1 MTSAISAIQRSALG
15 FVLVLV
21 LFGALPLVIS
31 SYQMSIANEILI
43 FALLAMSID
52 VLAGYAGRTSLGH
65 GALFGASTYVVIYW
79 TSVYG
84 GSAWVGCLL
93 GVIAATLVATV
104 FAAFAV
110 RVSGV
115 YFLLLTL
122 ALGMI
127 VWGVCLRWTSVT
139 GGENGIRGVG
149 RPDLIA
155 SPTVFYYATL
165 AVVLLMTFLM
175 WRFVRSPFGLTLR
188 GIRDSESRM
197 RSLGYGT
204 SVHMFVAFIVTGFFA
219 GVAGALYAL
228 FNNFVSPSTVQ
239 LSQSVEGL
247 LMAIIGGVGT
257 LFGSFIGA
265 AAIILLENVVSAY
278 TARWQMVLGFTF
290 IGTMIFAP
298 EGILGALRWLIS
310 RKRWRRSSDIVT
322 NDSNTKGGT
331 KWIADNF

>member
-1 MTSAISAIQRSALG
+1 MAFAHASPRLPVVPLAVI
-15 FVLVLV
+15 LVV
-21 LFGALPLVIS
+21 FGALPLFAS
-31 SYQMSIANEILI
+31 SYQTGIATEVLI

-65 GALFGASTYVVIYW
+65 GAIFGVSTYVVIYW
-79 TSVYG
+79 TSVMG
-84 GSAWVGCLL
+84 GSPWVAVLL
-93 GVIAATLVATV
+93 GVLAATGIASV
-104 FAAFAV
+104 FALLAV

-122 ALGMI
+122 ALGMT

-149 RPDLIA
+149 RPDVIA
-155 SPTVFYYATL
+155 DPIVFFYVTL
-165 AVVLLMTFLM
+165 ATVLVFTAVI
-175 WRFVRSPFGLTLR
+175 WRFVQSPFGLTLR

-197 RSLGYGT
+197 SSLGYST
-204 SVHMFVAFIVTGFFA
+204 AVHMFIAFTITGVFA

-228 FNNFVSPSTVQ
+228 FNDFVSPSTVQ

-257 LFGSFIGA
+257 LFGSFVGA
-265 AAIILLENVVSAY
+265 AAIILLENFVSQF
-278 TARWQMVLGFTF
+278 TPRWPMVLGFMF

-298 EGILGALRWLIS
+298 EGVLGAAGKLFRPA
-310 RKRWRRSSDIVT
+310 RKR
-322 NDSNTKGGT
+322 KP
-331 KWIADNF
+331 

>member
-1 MTSAISAIQRSALG
+1 MNSTVAAIQRSALG
-15 FVLVLV
+15 FVSVLV
-21 LFGALPLVIS
+21 IFGALPLMVS

-52 VLAGYAGRTSLGH
+52 ILAGYAGRTSLGH
-65 GALFGASTYVVIYW
+65 GALFGISTYVVIYW

-93 GVIAATLVATV
+93 GVIVATLAAAV

-139 GGENGIRGVG
+139 AGENGIRGVG

-155 SPTVFYYATL
+155 SPIAFYYATL
-165 AVVLLMTFLM
+165 AVVLLMTFLI

-204 SVHMFVAFIVTGFFA
+204 SVHMFVAFTVTGFFA

-265 AAIILLENVVSAY
+265 AAIIMLENFVSAY
-278 TARWQMVLGFTF
+278 TARWQMVLGVMF
-290 IGTMIFAP
+290 IVTMIFAP
-298 EGILGALRWLIS
+298 QGILGTLRMLLG
-310 RKRWRRSSDIVT
+310 RRR
-322 NDSNTKGGT
+322 
-331 KWIADNF
+331 

>member
-1 MTSAISAIQRSALG
+1 MALAHASPRIP
-15 FVLVLV
+15 VVPLAVILVV
-21 LFGALPLVIS
+21 FGALPLFAS
-31 SYQMSIANEILI
+31 SYQTSIATEVLI

-65 GALFGASTYVVIYW
+65 GAIFGVSTYVVIYW
-79 TSVYG
+79 TSVVG
-84 GSAWVGCLL
+84 GSPWVAVLL
-93 GVIAATLVATV
+93 GVLAATGIAAV
-104 FAAFAV
+104 FALLAV

-149 RPDLIA
+149 RPDVIA
-155 SPTVFYYATL
+155 DPIVFFYVTL
-165 AVVLLMTFLM
+165 ATVLVFTAIV
-175 WRFVRSPFGLTLR
+175 WRFVQSPFGLTLR
-188 GIRDSESRM
+188 GIRDSESRLS
-197 RSLGYGT
+197 SLGYST
-204 SVHMFVAFIVTGFFA
+204 AVHMFIAFTITGVFA

-228 FNNFVSPSTVQ
+228 FNDFVSPSTVQ

-265 AAIILLENVVSAY
+265 AAIILLENFVSQF
-278 TARWQMVLGFTF
+278 TPRWPMVLGFMF

-298 EGILGALRWLIS
+298 EGVLGAASKLFRPA
-310 RKRWRRSSDIVT
+310 RKR
-322 NDSNTKGGT
+322 KP
-331 KWIADNF
+331 

>member
-1 MTSAISAIQRSALG
+1 MSSTVAAIRRAALGSSLG
-15 FVLVLV
+15 FVSVLV
-21 LFGALPLVIS
+21 IFGVLPLMVS

-52 VLAGYAGRTSLGH
+52 ILAGYAGRTSLGH
-65 GALFGASTYVVIYW
+65 GALFGISTYVVIYW

-93 GVIAATLVATV
+93 GVVVATLAAAV
-104 FAAFAV
+104 FAMLAV

-127 VWGVCLRWTSVT
+127 VWGVCLRWTSIT

-155 SPTVFYYATL
+155 SPTAFYYVTL
-165 AVVLLMTFLM
+165 VVVLLMTFLI

-204 SVHMFVAFIVTGFFA
+204 SVHMFVAFTVTGFFA

-265 AAIILLENVVSAY
+265 AAIILLENFVSAY
-278 TARWQMVLGFTF
+278 TARWQMVLGLMF
-290 IGTMIFAP
+290 IVTMIFAP
-298 EGILGALRWLIS
+298 QGILGTLRWLLS
-310 RKRWRRSSDIVT
+310 RKR
-322 NDSNTKGGT
+322 
-331 KWIADNF
+331 

>member
-1 MTSAISAIQRSALG
+1 MSRTVAAIRRSALG

-21 LFGALPLVIS
+21 IFGALPLVVS

-52 VLAGYAGRTSLGH
+52 ILAGYAGRTSLGH
-65 GALFGASTYVVIYW
+65 GALFGISTYVVIYW

-93 GVIAATLVATV
+93 GIIVATLAAAV
-104 FAAFAV
+104 FAMFAV

-149 RPDLIA
+149 RPDLITN
-155 SPTVFYYATL
+155 PTAFYYATL
-165 AVVLLMTFLM
+165 AVVLLMTLLI

-204 SVHMFVAFIVTGFFA
+204 SVHMFVAFTVTGFFA

-247 LMAIIGGVGT
+247 LMAIIGGIGT

-265 AAIILLENVVSAY
+265 AAIIMLENFVSAY
-278 TARWQMVLGFTF
+278 TARWQMVLGFMF
-290 IGTMIFAP
+290 IITMIFAP
-298 EGILGALRWLIS
+298 QGILGTLRWLLS
-310 RKRWRRSSDIVT
+310 RKR
-322 NDSNTKGGT
+322 
-331 KWIADNF
+331 

>member
-1 MTSAISAIQRSALG
+1 MAFAHASPRFPVVPLAVI
-15 FVLVLV
+15 LVV
-21 LFGALPLVIS
+21 FGALPLFAS
-31 SYQMSIANEILI
+31 SYQTGIATEVLI

-65 GALFGASTYVVIYW
+65 GAIFGVSTYVVIYW
-79 TSVYG
+79 TSVMG
-84 GSAWVGCLL
+84 GSPWVAVLL
-93 GVIAATLVATV
+93 GVLAATGIASV
-104 FAAFAV
+104 FALLAV

-149 RPDLIA
+149 RPDVIA
-155 SPTVFYYATL
+155 DPIVFFYVTL
-165 AVVLLMTFLM
+165 ATVLVFTAVI
-175 WRFVRSPFGLTLR
+175 WRFVQSPFGLTLR

-197 RSLGYGT
+197 SSLGYST
-204 SVHMFVAFIVTGFFA
+204 AVHMFIAFTITGVFA

-228 FNNFVSPSTVQ
+228 FNDFVSPSTVQ

-257 LFGSFIGA
+257 LFGSFVGA
-265 AAIILLENVVSAY
+265 AAIILLENFVSQF
-278 TARWQMVLGFTF
+278 TPRWPMVLGFMF

-298 EGILGALRWLIS
+298 EGVLGAAGKLFRPA
-310 RKRWRRSSDIVT
+310 RKR
-322 NDSNTKGGT
+322 KP
-331 KWIADNF
+331 

>member
-1 MTSAISAIQRSALG
+1 MTRSESAAPRPPVATLAVILA
-15 FVLVLV
+15 V
-21 LFGALPLVIS
+21 FGALPLFATT
-31 SYQMSIANEILI
+31 YQTSIANEVLI

-65 GALFGASTYVVIYW
+65 GAIFGVSTYVVMYW
-79 TSVYG
+79 TSVAG
-84 GSAWVGCLL
+84 GSPWLGILL
-93 GVIAATLVATV
+93 GVAAATATAAV
-104 FAAFAV
+104 FGLLAV

-122 ALGMI
+122 ALGMV

-149 RPDLIA
+149 RPEVIA
-155 SPTVFYYATL
+155 DPIVFFYVTL
-165 AVVLLMTFLM
+165 ATVLIITAVI
-175 WRFVRSPFGLTLR
+175 WRFVQSPFGLTLR

-197 RSLGYGT
+197 SSLGYST
-204 SVHMFVAFIVTGFFA
+204 ATHMFVAFTVTGVFA
-219 GVAGALYAL
+219 GVACALYAL

-247 LMAIIGGVGT
+247 LMAIIGGIGT

-265 AAIILLENVVSAY
+265 AAIILLENFVSQF
-278 TARWQMVLGFTF
+278 TPRWPMVLGFMF

-298 EGILGALRWLIS
+298 EGILGAARKLFRL
-310 RKRWRRSSDIVT
+310 KRWKRP
-322 NDSNTKGGT
+322 
-331 KWIADNF
+331 

>member
-1 MTSAISAIQRSALG
+1 MASALAKAG
-15 FVLVLV
+15 RSSVSFLSVLAI
-21 LFGALPLVIS
+21 FGVLPLVVS
-31 SYQMSIANEILI
+31 SYQMSVANEILI

-52 VLAGYAGRTSLGH
+52 MLAGYAGRTSLGH
-65 GALFGASTYVVIYW
+65 GAIFGVSTYVVIYW
-79 TSVYG
+79 TSVIG
-84 GSAWVGCLL
+84 GSPWIGCLL
-93 GVIAATLVATV
+93 GVIAATLVACV

-139 GGENGIRGVG
+139 GGENGIRGAG
-149 RPDLIA
+149 RPDIIA
-155 SPTVFYYATL
+155 DPMAFYYVTL
-165 AVVLLMTFLM
+165 AVVLAMTFLI
-175 WRFVRSPFGLTLR
+175 WRFVRSPFGLSLR

-204 SVHMFVAFIVTGFFA
+204 SVHMFIAFIVTGFFA

-247 LMAIIGGVGT
+247 LMVIVGGVGT

-265 AAIILLENVVSAY
+265 AAIIMMENFVSQY
-278 TARWQMVLGFTF
+278 TARWPMVLGFMF

-298 EGILGALRWLIS
+298 EGILGAIRRLS
-310 RKRWRRSSDIVT
+310 RRK
-322 NDSNTKGGT
+322 
-331 KWIADNF
+331 

>member
-1 MTSAISAIQRSALG
+1 MAFAHASPRLPVVPLAVI
-15 FVLVLV
+15 LVV
-21 LFGALPLVIS
+21 FGALPLFAS
-31 SYQMSIANEILI
+31 SYQTGIATEVLI

-65 GALFGASTYVVIYW
+65 GAIFGVSTYVVIYW
-79 TSVYG
+79 TSVMG
-84 GSAWVGCLL
+84 GSPWVAVLL
-93 GVIAATLVATV
+93 GVLAATGIASV
-104 FAAFAV
+104 FALLAV

-149 RPDLIA
+149 RPDVIA
-155 SPTVFYYATL
+155 DPIVFFYVTL
-165 AVVLLMTFLM
+165 ATVLVFTAVI
-175 WRFVRSPFGLTLR
+175 WRFVQSPFGLTLR

-197 RSLGYGT
+197 SSLGYST
-204 SVHMFVAFIVTGFFA
+204 AVHMFIAFTITGVFA

-228 FNNFVSPSTVQ
+228 FNDFVSPSTVQ

-257 LFGSFIGA
+257 LFGSFVGA
-265 AAIILLENVVSAY
+265 AAIILLENFVSQF
-278 TARWQMVLGFTF
+278 TPRWPMVLGFMF

-298 EGILGALRWLIS
+298 EGVLGAAGKLFRPA
-310 RKRWRRSSDIVT
+310 RKR
-322 NDSNTKGGT
+322 KP
-331 KWIADNF
+331 

>member
-1 MTSAISAIQRSALG
+1 MGTTVTAIQRSALG

-21 LFGALPLVIS
+21 IFGALPLVVS

-52 VLAGYAGRTSLGH
+52 MLAGYAGRTSLGH
-65 GALFGASTYVVIYW
+65 GALFGISTYVVIYW

-84 GSAWVGCLL
+84 GSAWAGCLL
-93 GVIAATLVATV
+93 GVVAATLVAAI

-127 VWGVCLRWTSVT
+127 VWGVCLRWTSIT

-155 SPTVFYYATL
+155 SPTAFYYATL
-165 AVVLLMTFLM
+165 AVVLLMTFLV
-175 WRFVRSPFGLTLR
+175 WRFVRSPFGLTLH

-204 SVHMFVAFIVTGFFA
+204 AVHMFVAFTVTGFFA

-265 AAIILLENVVSAY
+265 AAIIMLENFVSAY
-278 TARWQMVLGFTF
+278 TARWQMVLGVMF
-290 IGTMIFAP
+290 IVTMIFAP
-298 EGILGALRWLIS
+298 QGILGTLRVLLI
-310 RKRWRRSSDIVT
+310 RKR
-322 NDSNTKGGT
+322 
-331 KWIADNF
+331 

>member
-1 MTSAISAIQRSALG
+1 MALAHASPRIP
-15 FVLVLV
+15 VVPLAVILVV
-21 LFGALPLVIS
+21 FGALPLFAS
-31 SYQMSIANEILI
+31 SYQTSIATEVLI

-65 GALFGASTYVVIYW
+65 GAIFGVSTYVVIYW
-79 TSVYG
+79 TSVVG
-84 GSAWVGCLL
+84 GSPWVAVLL
-93 GVIAATLVATV
+93 GVLAATGIAAV
-104 FAAFAV
+104 FALLAV

-127 VWGVCLRWTSVT
+127 VWGDCLRWTSVT

-149 RPDLIA
+149 RPDVIA
-155 SPTVFYYATL
+155 DPIVFFYVTL
-165 AVVLLMTFLM
+165 ATILVFTAIV
-175 WRFVRSPFGLTLR
+175 WRFVQSPFGLTLR

-197 RSLGYGT
+197 SSLGYST
-204 SVHMFVAFIVTGFFA
+204 AVHMFIAFTITGVFA

-228 FNNFVSPSTVQ
+228 FNDFVSPSTVQ

-265 AAIILLENVVSAY
+265 AAIILLENFVSQF
-278 TARWQMVLGFTF
+278 TPRWPMVLGFMF

-298 EGILGALRWLIS
+298 EGVLGAASKLFRPP
-310 RKRWRRSSDIVT
+310 RKR
-322 NDSNTKGGT
+322 KP
-331 KWIADNF
+331 

>member
-1 MTSAISAIQRSALG
+1 MGSTVAAIQRSALG

-21 LFGALPLVIS
+21 IFGALPLVVS

-65 GALFGASTYVVIYW
+65 GALFGISTYVVIYW

-93 GVIAATLVATV
+93 GVVVATCV
-104 FAAFAV
+104 AAIFAAFAV

-127 VWGVCLRWTSVT
+127 VWGVCLRWTSIT

-149 RPDLIA
+149 RPDMIA
-155 SPTVFYYATL
+155 SPTAFYYGTL
-165 AVVLLMTFLM
+165 AVVLLMTFLI

-197 RSLGYGT
+197 RSLGYDT

-247 LMAIIGGVGT
+247 LMAIIGGIGT

-265 AAIILLENVVSAY
+265 AAIIMLENFVSAY
-278 TARWQMVLGFTF
+278 TARWQMVLGVMF
-290 IGTMIFAP
+290 IVTMIFAP
-298 EGILGALRWLIS
+298 RGILGTLRMLLI
-310 RKRWRRSSDIVT
+310 RKR
-322 NDSNTKGGT
+322 
-331 KWIADNF
+331 